1 MQYRTISL
9 IAGLCLVLS
18 CAVGLDAQA
27 PQSRLM
33 GTVLDESS
41 GALPGVT
48 VTIQPPSG
56 APVVVYTD
64 ASGRYLTPWLA
75 PGIYTVSFAL
85 SGFETKAVANLSVG
99 DGQTIVLDQKLALST
114 FTETVEVIAPKPR
127 EPKKPLR
134 PKTVPVEKEILAPVC
149 GPREAPA
156 FSLSVGHIKPGDD
169 HGRELFG
176 PGDLLNIDA
185 GDQQGISVG
194 QNLVIKRR
202 FQTDLSVP
210 KKMALFGEQ
219 AAGLAQIVE
228 TRANSSTAILVYVC
242 GEVFA
247 GDVVERYAPQ
257 PAFFTVTDG
266 EPHFDDPAKITIG
279 EHNQMAS
286 SEGHLIVIDRG
297 IMKGVQRGQR
307 LTIFRRKAGGDAP
320 PIPIGDGLVIAT
332 RADSATVR
340 IERSTDAVMIGD
352 LVAIH
357 R

>member
-1 MQYRTISL
+1 MQYRTMSL
-9 IAGLCLVLS
+9 IAGLCLIVG
-18 CAVGLDAQA
+18 CAVGLEAQA
-27 PQSRLM
+27 PQARLM

-48 VTIQPPSG
+48 VTVQPRSG
-56 APVVVYTD
+56 APIVVYTD
-64 ASGRYLTPWLA
+64 GSGRYLTPWLP
-75 PGIYTVSFAL
+75 PGIYTISFAL
-85 SGFETKAVANLSVG
+85 SGFETKSVANIPVG
-99 DGQTIVLDQKLALST
+99 DSQTIVLDQKLALAG
-114 FTETVEVIAPKPR
+114 FGETVEVVAPKPP
-127 EPKKPLR
+127 EPKKPVR

-156 FSLSVGHIKPGDD
+156 FSLSVGHIQPGDD

-176 PGDLLNIDA
+176 PGDMLNIDA
-185 GDQQGISVG
+185 GEQQGITVG

-219 AAGLAQIVE
+219 AAGLAQIVA
-228 TRANSSTAILVYVC
+228 TRASSSTAMLVYVC

-257 PAFFTVTDG
+257 PAFFTVVDG

-279 EHNQMAS
+279 ENNQMAA
-286 SEGHLIVIDRG
+286 SEGQLIVIDRG

-307 LTIFRRKAGGDAP
+307 LTIFRRKAGDAP
-320 PIPIGDGLVIAT
+320 PITIGDGLVIAT

>member
-1 MQYRTISL
+1 MHYRTKSL
-9 IAGLCLVLS
+9 FVGVCLVLG
-18 CAVGLDAQA
+18 CAIGLAAQA
-27 PQSRLM
+27 PQARLM

-48 VTIQPPSG
+48 VTVQPRSG
-56 APVVVYTD
+56 APMVVYTD
-64 ASGRYLTPWLA
+64 GSGRYLTPSLA
-75 PGIYTVSFAL
+75 PGIYTISFAL
-85 SGFETKAVANLSVG
+85 SGFETKSVANISVG
-99 DGQTIVLDQKLALST
+99 DGQTIVLDQKLALAG
-114 FTETVEVIAPKPR
+114 FGETVEVVAPAPKPPAP
-127 EPKKPLR
+127 PKPPR
-134 PKTVPVEKEILAPVC
+134 PKPVPEMLASVC

-156 FSLSVGHIKPGDD
+156 AYSLSVGRVMPGDD

-176 PGDLLNIDA
+176 PGDTLNIDA
-185 GDQQGISVG
+185 GEQQGITVG

-202 FQTDLSVP
+202 FQTDPSVP
-210 KKMALFGEQ
+210 KKTALFGEQ
-219 AAGLAQIVE
+219 SAALAQVVE
-228 TRANSSTAILVYVC
+228 TRASSSTALLVYVC

-266 EPHFDDPAKITIG
+266 EPHFDDPAKITIS

-286 SEGHLIVIDRG
+286 SEGQLIVIDRG

-307 LTIFRRKAGGDAP
+307 LTIFRRKAVDAP
-320 PIPIGDGLVIAT
+320 PITIGDGLVIAI

-352 LVAIH
+352 FVAIH

>member
-1 MQYRTISL
+1 MQYRTMSL
-9 IAGLCLVLS
+9 ITGLCLIVG
-18 CAVGLDAQA
+18 CAIGLEAQA

-48 VTIQPPSG
+48 VTVQPRSG
-56 APVVVYTD
+56 APIVVYTD
-64 ASGRYLTPWLA
+64 GSGRYLTPWLP
-75 PGIYTVSFAL
+75 PGIYTISFAL
-85 SGFETKAVANLSVG
+85 SGFETKSVANISVG
-99 DGQTIVLDQKLALST
+99 DSQTIVLDQKLALAG
-114 FTETVEVIAPKPR
+114 FGETVEVVAP
-127 EPKKPLR
+127 R
-134 PKTVPVEKEILAPVC
+134 PPEPVC
-149 GPREAPA
+149 GPREAPS
-156 FSLSVGHIKPGDD
+156 FSLSVGRIQPGDD

-176 PGDLLNIDA
+176 PGDMLNIDA
-185 GDQQGISVG
+185 GDQQGITVG

-219 AAGLAQIVE
+219 AAGLAQIVA
-228 TRANSSTAILVYVC
+228 TRASSSTAMLVYVC

-257 PAFFTVTDG
+257 PAFFSVTDG

-279 EHNQMAS
+279 ENNQMAA
-286 SEGHLIVIDRG
+286 SEGQLIVIDRG

-307 LTIFRRKAGGDAP
+307 LTIFRRKAGDAP
-320 PIPIGDGLVIAT
+320 PITIGDGLVIAT